1 MATNSSSSIS
11 STSESSTSINNGGS
25 GNGSSEHSHPTHMSI
40 TSHKLNGHNYLPWSQ
55 SVMMFI
61 CGKGKDDFI
70 TGVAESPGVESPT
83 YKQWKTENNMVMS
96 WLINSMTN
104 DIGENFLLYGIANEI
119 WDAARD
125 TYSSSDNMAELFG
138 IESILHDL
146 RQGDCTVTQY
156 YNNLTR
162 HWQQLDMFEKYTWA
176 CTKDGTLHREIIEQK
191 RVFKFLLGLNQNL
204 DEVRGRVLGTKP
216 LPKIRE
222 VFSEVRRE
230 ESRKKIMMGTKV
242 KTEIGPSSNEGS
254 AFAIRTPAGQFGDN
268 RLRRG
273 RPWCDHCKKPGHI
286 KEKCWKLHGKP
297 ADWKPTHESRGNMV
311 DTDIKLEPSPF
322 SKEQMEVLQ
331 KLL

>member
-1 MATNSSSSIS
+1 
-11 STSESSTSINNGGS
+11 
-25 GNGSSEHSHPTHMSI
+25 
-40 TSHKLNGHNYLPWSQ
+40 
-55 SVMMFI
+55 
-61 CGKGKDDFI
+61 
-70 TGVAESPGVESPT
+70 
-83 YKQWKTENNMVMS
+83 
-96 WLINSMTN
+96 
-104 DIGENFLLYGIANEI
+104 
-119 WDAARD
+119 
-125 TYSSSDNMAELFG
+125 
-138 IESILHDL
+138 
-146 RQGDCTVTQY
+146 
-156 YNNLTR
+156 
-162 HWQQLDMFEKYTWA
+162 MFEKYTWA

-254 AFAIRTPAGQFGDN
+254 ALAIRTAAGQFGDN

-286 KEKCWKLHGKP
+286 KEKCWKIHGKP

-311 DTDIKLEPSPF
+311 DTDINLDPSTF
-322 SKEQMEVLQ
+322 SKEQMEVLK
-331 KLL
+331 KLFQQST